1 MFTDEYAYQKA
12 RELEK
17 EDVPFY
23 ALILAAMRKADGD
36 NTYKL
41 RSQWPEV
48 WQYLAHRYNCT
59 MPPCMCEVC
68 KGAHSFR
75 FTGVIPGTG
84 QEVCVYCE
92 KQMDESG

>member
-1 MFTDEYAYQKA
+1 MFTDEYAYRKA

-48 WQYLAHRYNCT
+48 WSYLVHRYNCT
-59 MPPCMCEVC
+59 PPPCKCEICKAPHSFVPVEEGDSGTKVCIVC
-68 KGAHSFR
+68 K
-75 FTGVIPGTG
+75 
-84 QEVCVYCE
+84 QKE
-92 KQMDESG
+92 